1 MSTRFATL
9 LGLPS
14 DDERTADRSDV
25 VTFHEPTAGAQIRT
39 KGSLYLL
46 AQVTGADPGL
56 GRAARDALAAIQH
69 EYYYDLTGGVP
80 VALGRALRVANRRL
94 YHDRERLGIPA
105 QARIGIVALVIL
117 EREGHLVR
125 LGAPT
130 AVLVRDGRMYEVPP
144 QAPATARDPRPRA
157 RDVATSAGEA
167 LHVEPYAWHGPLA
180 AGDRVA
186 LVSRQLARVI
196 GADELKRTLLGQ
208 RPTEAVEHL
217 ERLFASRGAAG
228 SDGVLALEIVERP
241 VTHAPHALEP
251 VHPAEPLAGLPDRSP
266 VPLADAIGRGLHTLR
281 DTAVAARG
289 ALGLAL
295 PRLAGVLFAFVP
307 RRRPEYPRRIPRTS
321 DVRDGRRR
329 RAGATGMAA
338 VAALVAVGGTVAGL
352 PAARPTDAIPR
363 ATVARESIAD
373 AAALLAAAGA
383 RVGGA
388 DLVDR
393 DPEAAGVYLTE
404 ARVALERAREAG
416 VTSGQLTV
424 LLARVDRSLDRL
436 HRVTRI
442 DAPAVVVDLRA
453 ELDDVQPAEMVA
465 ASDGTLWVLE
475 TGRGRVVRVDPAAGS
490 AVVVYRAGQALP
502 SGDLPGD
509 PWMIATAATD
519 VVVVDR
525 DRAAWRIDLTE
536 LVPRRMRLNGIGR
549 LSLSPQTTLIAA
561 LQHRPPLEIF
571 NLYVVDAA
579 TGELSR
585 WTPPPVI
592 PVEYPDPGEP
602 YLAGA
607 PDLDPR
613 AARDLRVDVNAWLL
627 HADTVTRI
635 DFGTPRGQ
643 DEYSLD
649 APPDAEVRPVLDY
662 RLLDGATV
670 GDRELLFV
678 YDAASARLLAF
689 QRADG
694 AFVRQWMAPEAGPA
708 RGVLDDVRG
717 LWVTSVADGP
727 PAAYLLTA
735 DGVVRVVLE

>member
-14 DDERTADRSDV
+14 DDERTADPGDV
-25 VTFHEPTAGAQIRT
+25 VIYHEPTAGAQIRT

-46 AQVTGADPGL
+46 AQVTGAQPGL
-56 GRAARDALAAIQH
+56 HRAARDALAAVQH

-80 VALGRALRVANRRL
+80 VALGRAVRVANRRL
-94 YHDRERLGIPA
+94 YHDRESLGIPA
-105 QARIGIVALVIL
+105 QSRVGVVALVIL
-117 EREGHLVR
+117 EREAHVAR

-144 QAPATARDPRPRA
+144 AATATAHDPRPRA

-167 LHVEPYAWHGPLA
+167 LRVEPYVWHGPLA
-180 AGDRVA
+180 AGDRIA
-186 LVSRQLARVI
+186 LISRQLARVV
-196 GADELKRTLLGQ
+196 GADELKRTLIGQ
-208 RPTEAVEHL
+208 RPSEAVEHL

-228 SDGVLALEIVERP
+228 SGAVLALEIVERP
-241 VTHAPHALEP
+241 VTQATRALEP

-266 VPLADAIGRGLHTLR
+266 VPLADAIGRWLYAAR
-281 DTAVAARG
+281 DRTAAVRG

-295 PRLAGVLFAFVP
+295 PRLAGVLLAFVP
-307 RRRPEYPRRIPRTS
+307 RRPPAYPRRIPRTA
-321 DVRDGRRR
+321 DIRDGRRR

-373 AAALLAAAGA
+373 GAALLAAVYA

-393 DPEAAGVYLTE
+393 DPETASAYLAD
-404 ARVALERAREAG
+404 ARVALERALAAG
-416 VTSGQLTV
+416 VTSGQLTA
-424 LLARVDRSLDRL
+424 LLAGVDGSLDRL

-442 DAPAVVVDLRA
+442 ATPAVVADLGA
-453 ELDDVQPAEMVA
+453 ALDDLEPAEMVA

-490 AVVVYRAGQALP
+490 GSVVYRAGQALP

-519 VVVVDR
+519 VVVIDR
-525 DRAAWRIDLTE
+525 NRAAWRIDLTE
-536 LVPRRMRLNGIGR
+536 LVPRPMSLSGIGR
-549 LSLSPQTTLIAA
+549 LSPQTTLIAA

-571 NLYVVDAA
+571 NLYVVDASS
-579 TGELSR
+579 GELSR

-602 YLAGA
+602 YLAGT

-613 AARDLRVDVNAWLL
+613 GARDLRVDVNGWLL
-627 HADTVTRI
+627 YASTVTRI

-649 APPDAEVRPVLDY
+649 APPDAGVRPALDY

-694 AFVRQWMAPEAGPA
+694 AFVRQWMAPETGPA
-708 RGVLDDVRG
+708 AGVLDDVRG
-717 LWVTSVADGP
+717 LSVTSVADGP
-727 PAAYLLTA
+727 AAAYLLTA